1 MKTQSLLKGSLS
13 LLATMLLFAVTPAK
27 VLAQSI
33 KELNLV
39 ASSSKAILPN
49 TNIAEMPTV
58 AVLDTV
64 SCMFNQVASNQRVF
78 NWRKGYIVLENK
90 QIMLG
95 NVGYPVINA
104 SQLTGLIQNRFL
116 SSNKKTIVKKQII
129 QVVVL
134 Q

>member
-1 MKTQSLLKGSLS
+1 MKIQSSLKCLLY
-13 LLATMLLFAVTPAK
+13 LLATMLLFALTPAK
-27 VLAQSI
+27 VLAQSV
-33 KELNLV
+33 KEVNWL
-39 ASSSKAILPN
+39 ASSSKAILAN

-58 AVLDTV
+58 TVLDTV

-116 SSNKKTIVKKQII
+116 SSNKKTIVKKQVI